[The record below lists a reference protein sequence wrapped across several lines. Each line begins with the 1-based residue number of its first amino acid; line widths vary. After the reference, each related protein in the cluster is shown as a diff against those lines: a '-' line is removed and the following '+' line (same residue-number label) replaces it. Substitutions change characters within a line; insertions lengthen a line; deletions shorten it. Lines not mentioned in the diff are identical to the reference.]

1 MYFYWVSTLV
11 LTGCCF
17 LSQKGVEFL
26 QINFCPSPP
35 EFEVRCSYTE
45 LRGIRH
51 LWLKLKFSLIM
62 KRFHRN
68 YYASKFCLDFSPVK
82 TTWRAQQWLPPFY
95 FQNDKWDYFLRRH
108 FVTFC
113 YNNFVDKNDVV
124 NVWCYIFVMLLKIP
138 QFEEDNK
145 LNFFPKF
152 KEKSFVKIVMSR
164 ILNYDHFWQQI
175 DHCA

>member
-1 MYFYWVSTLV
+1 
-11 LTGCCF
+11 
-17 LSQKGVEFL
+17 
-26 QINFCPSPP
+26 
-35 EFEVRCSYTE
+35 
-45 LRGIRH
+45 
-51 LWLKLKFSLIM
+51 M

-145 LNFFPKF
+145 LNFFPNF
-152 KEKSFVKIVMSR
+152 KEKKIVWKNSYVKNFELWSFLTTNWPLC
-164 ILNYDHFWQQI
+164 IANLHHLTNLWYYIFYGSKK
-175 DHCA
+175 